1 MNDKKRLKNDIKL
14 IAAALIIAVVSYV
27 IIRTVSIY
35 TTGDAYVLVTVDNEE
50 IERLPLNKDTTITVK
65 GLNGFEN
72 VLVIK
77 DGSAYVESA
86 TCPDKICVHKGKIR
100 YNGEAIVCLPGRV
113 VITVISNDEGV
124 DATVR

>member
-1 MNDKKRLKNDIKL
+1 MNDKIRLKNDIKL
-14 IAAALIIAVVSYV
+14 IAVALIIAIVSYV

-77 DGSAYVESA
+77 AGSAYVESA

-113 VITVISNDEGV
+113 VIKVISSDDGI
-124 DATVR
+124 DATAR

>member
-1 MNDKKRLKNDIKL
+1 MNDKIRLKNDIKL
-14 IAAALIIAVVSYV
+14 IAVALIIAIVSYV

-35 TTGDAYVLVTVDNEE
+35 TTGDAYVLITVDNEE

-124 DATVR
+124 DVTAR

>member
-1 MNDKKRLKNDIKL
+1 MNDKIRLKNDIKL
-14 IAAALIIAVVSYV
+14 VAVALIIAIVSYV

-86 TCPDKICVHKGKIR
+86 TCPDKICVRKGKIR

>member
-35 TTGDAYVLVTVDNEE
+35 TTCNAYVLVTVDNEE

>member
-35 TTGDAYVLVTVDNEE
+35 TTCNAYVLVTVDNEE

-113 VITVISNDEGV
+113 VIKVISSDDGI
-124 DATVR
+124 DATAR

>member
-1 MNDKKRLKNDIKL
+1 MNDKIRLKNDIKL
-14 IAAALIIAVVSYV
+14 IAVALIIAIVSYV

-113 VITVISNDEGV
+113 VIKVISSDDGI
-124 DATVR
+124 DATAR

>member
-1 MNDKKRLKNDIKL
+1 MNDKIRLKNDIKL
-14 IAAALIIAVVSYV
+14 IAVALIIAIVSYV

-77 DGSAYVESA
+77 EGSAYVESA

-100 YNGEAIVCLPGRV
+100 YNGEAIVCLPGKV
-113 VITVISNDEGV
+113 VIKVISSDDGI
-124 DATVR
+124 DATAR